1 MKWTMFACDLCR
13 KDYAFTHQLQ
23 HYKIMNCKAY
33 PRQTCMLRQEELFT
47 PLLTP
52 QQGEGEKE
60 FGNGEKEGEEAR
72 EELVVGG
79 RQRASVRSDQTR

>member
-1 MKWTMFACDLCR
+1 
-13 KDYAFTHQLQ
+13 
-23 HYKIMNCKAY
+23 
-33 PRQTCMLRQEELFT
+33 MLRQEELFT

-79 RQRASVRSDQTR
+79 RQHSSKKCKTAWESVSAGQNRMQNLWWPYGVSKFVR

>member
-1 MKWTMFACDLCR
+1 MYIEQKTEE
-13 KDYAFTHQLQ
+13 
-23 HYKIMNCKAY
+23 
-33 PRQTCMLRQEELFT
+33 RQEELFT

-60 FGNGEKEGEEAR
+60 FGNGEKEGEETT

-79 RQRASVRSDQTR
+79 RQRASVT

>member
-1 MKWTMFACDLCR
+1 M
-13 KDYAFTHQLQ
+13 YAEQNTEE
-23 HYKIMNCKAY
+23 
-33 PRQTCMLRQEELFT
+33 RQEELFT